1 MEEKLRRKHLL
12 ARLLR
17 DDAVV
22 DLDNALELDNR
33 LDDGSRH
40 ETKQLAKRA
49 GALRRHTLQAPIL
62 DEALLDD
69 DVHVVSRL
77 SGLTPLL
84 KANVTEE
91 EEVLDALDDLLHI
104 LGIEVLNRNTKR
116 CLLVA
121 NSEAERS

>member
-1 MEEKLRRKHLL
+1 MHI
-12 ARLLR
+12 A
-17 DDAVV
+17 V
-22 DLDNALELDNR
+22 DLDNALELENR
-33 LDDGSRH
+33 LDDGSGH
-40 ETKQLAKRA
+40 ETKELAKSA